1 MISKEE
7 YQKTLVRMWDSV
19 RDNCKG
25 KTDCDG
31 VSCCEC
37 PLYRG
42 NVCGTNARYNVYDLI
57 SMVEKWGEE
66 HPIKTNG
73 SEFLNKFPN
82 SKVYGYKPLG
92 GAGTSVVIVLD
103 DSKSEND
110 DNNRIEVP
118 AEWWEKEVE

>member
-1 MISKEE
+1 MMTKEE
-7 YQKTLVRMWDSV
+7 YQKTLVRIFDSI
-19 RDNCKG
+19 RDNTYKG
-25 KTDCDG
+25 EPNCCG
-31 VSCCEC
+31 LSCVDC
-37 PLYRG
+37 PLSFG
-42 NVCGTNARYNVYDLI
+42 CGTIERYVDVVEF
-57 SMVEKWGEE
+57 VEKWGEE

-118 AEWWEKEVE
+118 AEWWNEEVE

>member
-1 MISKEE
+1 MITKEE
-7 YQKTLVRMWDSV
+7 YQKTLIRMWDSV
-19 RDNCKG
+19 RENCKG

-66 HPIKTNG
+66 HQVETNG
-73 SEFLNKFPN
+73 SRFLENYPKAE
-82 SKVYGYKPLG
+82 VYSYDTYDGGFTSIRLDPSKPL
-92 GAGTSVVIVLD
+92 
-103 DSKSEND
+103 DSYGNCIKMPT
-110 DNNRIEVP
+110 V
-118 AEWWEKEVE
+118 WWESEVE

>member
-1 MISKEE
+1 MMTKEE

-25 KTDCDG
+25 KIDCDG

-57 SMVEKWGEE
+57 SMVEKWGKE
-66 HPIKTNG
+66 HPLETNG
-73 SEFLNKFPN
+73 SIYLKNFPKAKVLGNTNRATVGYNVRVVLDN
-82 SKVYGYKPLG
+82 SKP
-92 GAGTSVVIVLD
+92 AD
-103 DSKSEND
+103 E
-110 DNNRIEVP
+110 DNVIEVP
-118 AEWWEKEVE
+118 AEWWNKEVE